1 MFQSSSTARVKPQ
14 VLIVEDEPDNR
25 EMLAELLAHY
35 GYAVTTATNG
45 REALALL
52 RTKPHPDVLLL
63 DLIMPVMNGWELVA
77 VLAEDSALKGIPV
90 VITSGSEPAPTKG
103 VMKVLKKPLNMNV
116 LLKLL
121 DALSSDSP

>member
-1 MFQSSSTARVKPQ
+1 MLPFTARIKPH

-25 EMLAELLAHY
+25 EMLAELLAIY
-35 GYAVTTATNG
+35 GYTVTTATNG

-52 RTKPHPDVLLL
+52 RTTPPPGVLLL

-77 VLAEDSALKGIPV
+77 VLSEDSALNGIPI

-103 VMKVLKKPLNMNV
+103 VIRVLKKPLDMKV

-121 DALSSDSP
+121 ESIASDKT